1 MSVRAIHEIAAVL
14 LGCLSGYVTLIHLS
28 TPALRGVRWVAIA
41 YFSAT
46 IGIVL
51 RQESHS
57 NPSVVLGHLLI
68 SFLGIAFYWGLAQL
82 LHKKRLNL
90 WLLFFL
96 VPVLLGQIYF
106 LYVDPQTV
114 PRAILFHA
122 IIALQALSIVDL
134 LLRSRSR
141 ETLFPR
147 IGLSLLFLF
156 WGGLQIFIACSSAFH
171 NHNRTLAYE
180 MQVDGRFVLLP
191 LLPAVLVCLGFLWL
205 AMTQLQNEL
214 EHQSNTDVLTGLLN
228 RRALQR
234 AATRAIAHA
243 RRRNSPLT
251 LVLLDLD
258 HFKDIN
264 DRHGH
269 AAGDSVL
276 VAIARRLEAV
286 LRERDLVVRWGGEE
300 FLVMV
305 ATMPVSEA
313 VALAQRLMKAFVDAP
328 VVVDGQAIEVSASIG
343 FAVFPLVGR
352 SPGHAFDMAFALVDA
367 AMYHSKSQGRACA
380 TCIVS
385 LDAEL
390 PLEPSSV
397 PATLAHAAAD
407 GRALLAVHRTAGT
420 VSSA

>member
-269 AAGDSVL
+269 EGGDAALALTAQCLTRNLRAEDL
-276 VAIARRLEAV
+276 IARI
-286 LRERDLVVRWGGEE
+286 GGEE
-300 FLVMV
+300 F
-305 ATMPVSEA
+305 
-313 VALAQRLMKAFVDAP
+313 VALLPETDEP
-328 VVVDGQAIEVSASIG
+328 QATLTAERIRYGIETLCLSPLRNDITLSASFG
-343 FAVFPLVGR
+343 VTRLQPGDTTLEQLLSRADQALYQAKKSGR
-352 SPGHAFDMAFALVDA
+352 N
-367 AMYHSKSQGRACA
+367 C
-380 TCIVS
+380 
-385 LDAEL
+385 
-390 PLEPSSV
+390 
-397 PATLAHAAAD
+397 
-407 GRALLAVHRTAGT
+407 VHTRWA
-420 VSSA
+420 

>member
-14 LGCLSGYVTLIHLS
+14 LGCLSVYVTLIHLS

-51 RQESHS
+51 RQDNHS
-57 NPSVVLGHLLI
+57 NSSVVLGNLLI

-82 LHKKRLNL
+82 LQKKSLNL
-90 WLLFFL
+90 WLLLFL
-96 VPVLLGQIYF
+96 VPVLLNQIYF
-106 LYVDPQTV
+106 LYVDPQIV
-114 PRAILFHA
+114 PRAVLFHA
-122 IIALQALSIVDL
+122 IIALQGLCIVDL
-134 LLRSRSR
+134 LLRGGTR

-156 WGGLQIFIACSSAFH
+156 WGGLQTFIACSSAFH

-180 MQVDGRFVLLP
+180 LQVDGRFVLLP

-234 AATRAIAHA
+234 AAARAIAHA
-243 RRRNSPLT
+243 HRRNSPLT

-269 AAGDSVL
+269 EGGDAALALTAQCLTRNLRAEDL
-276 VAIARRLEAV
+276 VARI
-286 LRERDLVVRWGGEE
+286 GGEE
-300 FLVMV
+300 F
-305 ATMPVSEA
+305 
-313 VALAQRLMKAFVDAP
+313 VALLPETDEP
-328 VVVDGQAIEVSASIG
+328 QATLTAERIRYGIENLCFSPRKNITLSASFG
-343 FAVFPLVGR
+343 VTRLQPDDTTLEQMLSRADQALYQAKKSGR
-352 SPGHAFDMAFALVDA
+352 N
-367 AMYHSKSQGRACA
+367 C
-380 TCIVS
+380 
-385 LDAEL
+385 
-390 PLEPSSV
+390 
-397 PATLAHAAAD
+397 
-407 GRALLAVHRTAGT
+407 VHTRWA
-420 VSSA
+420 